1 MPDELPLVLLASAG
15 AILALMVV
23 TWLVSVAIKDAS
35 IVDIIWGAGFVL
47 VAWVAFFTGDGD
59 DARKWLIT
67 LLASAWG
74 LRLSTYLFIRN
85 RGKGED
91 YRYQAMRRHWGP
103 RFPLISLFTVFGLQG
118 LLMFI
123 ISMPLQVAQLSGM
136 PEGLTWID
144 YLGAALFAVGLGF
157 EATGDFQLA
166 RFKADPANAGRV
178 MDRGLWRYTRHPNYF
193 GDAVLWWG
201 LFLIAAARPA
211 NLVVVFS
218 PVVMTF
224 LLTRVSGVPLLE
236 KSLAKRREGY
246 ADYIART
253 SSFIPLPPKRSAES
267 R

>member
-193 GDAVLWWG
+193 GDACVWFGLWLLACDHPFG
-201 LFLIAAARPA
+201 FA
-211 NLVVVFS
+211 LVIS
-218 PVVMTF
+218 
-224 LLTRVSGVPLLE
+224 PLLMTYFLVKVTGKALLE
-236 KSLAKRREGY
+236 RRMKRAKPDY
-246 ADYIART
+246 AAYIART
-253 SSFIPLPPKRSAES
+253 SGFFPLPPKSTS
-267 R
+267 